1 MELSIANMHY
11 NVYGNAYGIE
21 VHTETPTLGVSS
33 FLTWRFVATLVSPF
47 WPVAVMTLSLFW
59 TWTGESCYQ

>member
-1 MELSIANMHY
+1 MKFCSSALPALSLSLSLYPRMELSIANMHY

-33 FLTWRFVATLVSPF
+33 F
-47 WPVAVMTLSLFW
+47 
-59 TWTGESCYQ
+59 